1 MLYLLKSHENLHG
14 IPYRIKIMLKGIAD
28 SKTLDI
34 AIKLYDP
41 QTIYDSTKDPLES
54 VET

>member
-1 MLYLLKSHENLHG
+1 MVYLLKSHDNLHG
-14 IPYRIKIMLKGIAD
+14 IIYRIKIMLKGIG
-28 SKTLDI
+28 KTLDI

-41 QTIYDSTKDPLES
+41 QIIYDSTKDTLES

>member
-1 MLYLLKSHENLHG
+1 MYIYIKGGYLLKSHDNLHG

-41 QTIYDSTKDPLES
+41 QNHI
-54 VET
+54 